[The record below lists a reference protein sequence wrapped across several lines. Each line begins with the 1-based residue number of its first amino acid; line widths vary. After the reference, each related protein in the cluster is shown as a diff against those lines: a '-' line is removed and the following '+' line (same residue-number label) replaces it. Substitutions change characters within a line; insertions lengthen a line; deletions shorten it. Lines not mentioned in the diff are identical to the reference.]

1 MTVTERFLKY
11 VSYPTQSNGAND
23 DIPST
28 PGQKV
33 LGEQLATELRGLGI
47 EAFMDDY
54 GYVYGTLP
62 ATPGYENEPVIG
74 LIAHMDTSD
83 AARGDNIKP
92 RIVDN
97 YDGGDIILNNDPLII
112 MSPKE
117 FPNLKE
123 CIGLDLVVTDG
134 TTLLGADNKAGI
146 AEIVSLVQR
155 LVQNPDIPH
164 GVIKVGFT
172 PDEEIGRGA
181 DKFDVPGFGADF
193 AYTVDGGPV
202 GEIEYENFNAA
213 AAVVKINGISIHPGT
228 AKNKMKNACN
238 IAGEW
243 MSMMPQ
249 AETPE
254 HTEGYEGFYHL
265 SRMEG
270 CEEKAVLRYI
280 IRDHSKEKFEQ
291 RKEYVKR
298 VADYLNGKYGD
309 GTIELIVNDS
319 YYNMREKIE
328 PVMHIIDRAIEAM
341 KSVGVEPRIVP
352 IRGGTDGARLSY
364 EGLPCPNLSTG
375 GYNYHGRFEFI
386 PVQAMEKMVDVLTAL
401 VRAK

>member
-134 TTLLGADNKAGI
+134 TTL
-146 AEIVSLVQR
+146 R
-155 LVQNPDIPH
+155 
-164 GVIKVGFT
+164 
-172 PDEEIGRGA
+172 
-181 DKFDVPGFGADF
+181 
-193 AYTVDGGPV
+193 
-202 GEIEYENFNAA
+202 
-213 AAVVKINGISIHPGT
+213 
-228 AKNKMKNACN
+228 
-238 IAGEW
+238 
-243 MSMMPQ
+243 
-249 AETPE
+249 
-254 HTEGYEGFYHL
+254 
-265 SRMEG
+265 SR
-270 CEEKAVLRYI
+270 
-280 IRDHSKEKFEQ
+280 
-291 RKEYVKR
+291 
-298 VADYLNGKYGD
+298 
-309 GTIELIVNDS
+309 
-319 YYNMREKIE
+319 
-328 PVMHIIDRAIEAM
+328 
-341 KSVGVEPRIVP
+341 
-352 IRGGTDGARLSY
+352 
-364 EGLPCPNLSTG
+364 
-375 GYNYHGRFEFI
+375 
-386 PVQAMEKMVDVLTAL
+386 
-401 VRAK
+401 